1 MVAINPPARKL
12 IALVFLL
19 VETAIIAAIFM
30 FPSHAL
36 ELTTALILLALLALI
51 LMAALRASPESA
63 RRPWTAANTA
73 ILAGTVC
80 VLLVAAIA
88 LFVSFQG

>member
-1 MVAINPPARKL
+1 MVTINPPARKL

-36 ELTTALILLALLALI
+36 ELTTALILLALLALV
-51 LMAALRASPESA
+51 LMVALRASPESA
-63 RRPWTAANTA
+63 RMPWTAANIA
-73 ILAGTVC
+73 ILAGAVC
-80 VLLVAAIA
+80 VLVVAAIA

>member
-1 MVAINPPARKL
+1 MRCSDEIQKAKRHGRHQPACAQVV

-51 LMAALRASPESA
+51 LMAALRVSPESA
-63 RRPWTAANTA
+63 RMP
-73 ILAGTVC
+73 
-80 VLLVAAIA
+80 
-88 LFVSFQG
+88 